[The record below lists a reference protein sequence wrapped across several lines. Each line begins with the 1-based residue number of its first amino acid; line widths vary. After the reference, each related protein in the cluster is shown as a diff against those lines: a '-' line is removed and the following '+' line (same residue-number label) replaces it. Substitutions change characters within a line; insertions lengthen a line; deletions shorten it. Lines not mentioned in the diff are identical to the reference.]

1 MNRND
6 PRRRKRSSLA
16 PAALGICVFA
26 VTVGIGA
33 GVLLSRPK
41 ETPSEPALAP
51 VNEISVTSA
60 VTEMTTVPE
69 MITETVPEETEY
81 QSGRPR
87 RTEKTEEFKSSRV
100 TSKYGLLVD
109 AESMEI
115 LATNKGSQRIY
126 PASMTKVMTLLVAAE
141 HLTDEDMDKKYTMS
155 FDLLHPLVMENAS
168 RAGFDVDEEVTV
180 KDMLYGLILPS
191 GADAAIGLSEYV
203 AGSEDKFVELMNEKA
218 DELGLKNTHF
228 TNVTGLQ
235 DTNHYTTCS
244 EMAMIMK
251 AAMDDRLCRKVLSEY
266 TYTTSPTE
274 QHPEGIVLYSTMFS
288 RMYGNEVDGVD
299 IIAGKTGYTDEAG
312 NCLVSYAEKNGKKYI
327 CVLAKAPDKWDAVY
341 STFNAYSDYLP

>member
-266 TYTTSPTE
+266 TYTTSSTE

-327 CVLAKAPDKWDAVY
+327 CVLANAPDKWDAVY
-341 STFNAYSDYLP
+341 STFNAYADYLP

>member
-1 MNRND
+1 MNS
-6 PRRRKRSSLA
+6 PRRRKRSSIA

-33 GVLLSRPK
+33 GVLFSRPQ
-41 ETPSEPALAP
+41 ETPSSPALAP

-60 VTEMTTVPE
+60 VTEMTIPETTV
-69 MITETVPEETEY
+69 MTEPDPDET
-81 QSGRPR
+81 QDTSGRPH
-87 RTEKTEEFKSSRV
+87 RTDKTEDFKSSRV

-109 AESMEI
+109 ADSMEI

-141 HLTDEDMDKKYTMS
+141 HLSDEDMDKKYTMS

-218 DELGLKNTHF
+218 SELGLKNTHF

-235 DTNHYTTCS
+235 DTDHYTTCS

-251 AAMDDRLCRKVLSEY
+251 AAMNDRLCRKILSEY
-266 TYTTSPTE
+266 TYTTSATE

-327 CVLAKAPDKWDAVY
+327 CVLANAPDKWDAVY
-341 STFNAYSDYLP
+341 STFNVYSDYLP

>member
-6 PRRRKRSSLA
+6 HRRRKRSSLA

-266 TYTTSPTE
+266 TYTTSSTE

-312 NCLVSYAEKNGKKYI
+312 NCLVSYAEKSGKKYI
-327 CVLAKAPDKWDAVY
+327 CVLANAPDKWDAVY